1 MFYTHQHCKFVIIT
15 SAIACTIISPS
26 LLSANAHAYTCQC
39 IPHPCQSMPSGNR
52 LQQYFPK
59 TAVGNCPYQQM
70 PIYSL
75 PVPTTPTGNRLQH
88 YFPKTAVGKCPC
100 SALRQTT
107 PITRHRP
114 DLHFFRPCRFQ
125 NRPHTRSL
133 IVFGD
138 VFWLRVVSH
147 CLAPHQTIP
156 ITRRGPNLHF
166 FRQRR
171 FQIRPHTHSLIV
183 LGDVFWQRVV
193 SRCLLRANRYPSLVT
208 ALTCISLD
216 RVAFKTDRAH
226 SDHPF
231 LHALA
236 LPYRIALKNDRTHSD
251 HPFLHALGRPDSVAF
266 KSDRT
271 LIR

>member
-1 MFYTHQHCKFVIIT
+1 MPMPTHVNVFPTHANRRQLV
-15 SAIACTIISPS
+15 IACAIISPS

-39 IPHPCQSMPSGNR
+39 IPHPCQSMP
-52 LQQYFPK
+52 
-59 TAVGNCPYQQM
+59 
-70 PIYSL
+70 IYSL

-88 YFPKTAVGKCPC
+88 YFPKPTVGKCPC

-156 ITRRGPNLHF
+156 
-166 FRQRR
+166 
-171 FQIRPHTHSLIV
+171 
-183 LGDVFWQRVV
+183 
-193 SRCLLRANRYPSLVT
+193 LLPM
-208 ALTCISLD
+208 
-216 RVAFKTDRAH
+216 
-226 SDHPF
+226 
-231 LHALA
+231 
-236 LPYRIALKNDRTHSD
+236 
-251 HPFLHALGRPDSVAF
+251 
-266 KSDRT
+266 
-271 LIR
+271 